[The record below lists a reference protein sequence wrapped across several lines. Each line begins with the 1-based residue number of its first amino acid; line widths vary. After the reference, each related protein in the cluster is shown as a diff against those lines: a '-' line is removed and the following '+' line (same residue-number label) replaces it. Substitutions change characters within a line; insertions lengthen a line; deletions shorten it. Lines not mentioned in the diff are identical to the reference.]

1 MFERDKTMAY
11 KLMHNKRLKSFDKNI
26 MNKKSPKLLVQ
37 QIEKKLL
44 QNFGN

>member
-1 MFERDKTMAY
+1 MFERDKTMAD
-11 KLMHNKRLKSFDKNI
+11 KLMHNKRVKSFDKNI